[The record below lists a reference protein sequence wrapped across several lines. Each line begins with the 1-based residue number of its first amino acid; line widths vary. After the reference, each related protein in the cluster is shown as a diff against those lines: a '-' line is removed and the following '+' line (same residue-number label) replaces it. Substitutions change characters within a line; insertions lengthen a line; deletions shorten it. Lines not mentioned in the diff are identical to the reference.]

1 MPSNY
6 SGNKGEWSEIYTLL
20 KLASEKG
27 VFAADSELNKIEGL
41 YYPIIKILRSELEGT
56 FEYHLNS
63 KIVVKN
69 SSDEVLSEF
78 TLDDFSE
85 KAQSLLNRIQE
96 ATGSSNRF
104 EEFEEFLNQ
113 ISCNTL
119 KAQSNEKRDITL
131 VVHDPITHHEPE
143 LGFSIKSKL
152 GGDSTLLNA
161 SGATNF
167 IFKITGHNFSKEEVE
182 HINSLDGRG
191 KIQDRVD
198 KIKESGGT
206 FEFSHVSSEIFEQ
219 NLRVIDSML
228 PEILAEMLLIYF
240 SGKDNQVQDIIER
253 LNKENPCKF
262 PTGNGHPFY
271 DYKVK
276 RLLHDVSLGLTPGSK
291 WTGKFDATGGYLIV
305 KESGEILCYHIYNA
319 NEFQDY
325 LAKNTRLESP
335 SSSRH
340 GYGELYTSKQD
351 ILNEDT
357 GFFFNLNLQV
367 RFT

>member
-1 MPSNY
+1 MSY

-27 VFAADSELNKIEGL
+27 VFAADSDLNKINGL

-63 KIVVKN
+63 NIIIKN
-69 SSDEVLSEF
+69 SSGNVLSEF
-78 TLDDFSE
+78 MLDDFSE
-85 KAQSLLNRIQE
+85 KAQDLLDRIKDS
-96 ATGSSNRF
+96 TGSSNRF

-113 ISCNTL
+113 ISCHTL

-167 IFKITGHNFSKEEVE
+167 IFRINGYVFSSYEIQQ
-182 HINSLDGRG
+182 INSIEGRG
-191 KIQDRVD
+191 KIQRRVNR
-198 KIKESGGT
+198 IKEKGGK
-206 FEFSHVSSEIFEQ
+206 FEFTEVSSEIFEQ

-228 PEILAEMLLIYF
+228 PEILAEMLLVYF
-240 SGKDNQVQDIIER
+240 SGKGNQVQDIIER
-253 LNKENPCKF
+253 LNEVNPCNF
-262 PTGNGHPFY
+262 PTGNDHPFY
-271 DYKVK
+271 DYKIK
-276 RLLHDVSLGLTPGSK
+276 RLLYDVSLGLTPASK
-291 WTGKFDATGGYLIV
+291 WTGLFDATGGYLIV
-305 KESGEILCYHIYNA
+305 KETGEILCYHIYNV
-319 NEFQDY
+319 NEFQNY
-325 LAKNTRLESP
+325 LVKTTRLESP

-340 GYGELYTSKQD
+340 GYGELYS
-351 ILNEDT
+351 NEF
-357 GFFFNLNLQV
+357 GQWFNLNLQI
-367 RFT
+367 RFS

>member
-1 MPSNY
+1 MPNNY
-6 SGNKGEWSEIYTLL
+6 AGNKGEWSEIYTLL

-27 VFAADSELNKIEGL
+27 VFAADSDLNKIEDL
-41 YYPIIKILRSELEGT
+41 YYPILKILRSELEGT

-69 SSDEVLSEF
+69 SSGETLSEF
-78 TLDDFSE
+78 SIDEFSD
-85 KAQSLLNRIQE
+85 KAQALLLKIQE

-131 VVHDPITHHEPE
+131 VVHDPVTHHEPE

-167 IFKITGHNFSKEEVE
+167 IFRINGYNFSKEEIE
-182 HINSLDGRG
+182 YINSLDGRG
-191 KIQDRVD
+191 KIQARVE
-198 KIKESGGT
+198 KIKESGGN
-206 FEFSHVSSEIFEQ
+206 FEFSHVSSEVFEQ

-228 PEILAEMLLIYF
+228 PEILAEMLLVYF
-240 SGKDNQVQDIIER
+240 SGKDNQVQHIIER
-253 LNKENPCKF
+253 LNEENPCNF
-262 PTGNGHPFY
+262 PIGNGHPFY
-271 DYKVK
+271 DYKIK
-276 RLLHDVSLGLTPGSK
+276 RLLHDVSLGLTPASK
-291 WTGKFDATGGYLIV
+291 WTGLFDATGGYLIV
-305 KESGEILCYHIYNA
+305 KEDGEILCYHIYNA

-325 LAKNTRLESP
+325 LVKNTRLESP

-340 GYGELYTSKQD
+340 GYGMLYY
-351 ILNEDT
+351 NEGDLY
-357 GFFFNLNLQV
+357 FNLNLQI
-367 RFT
+367 RFS